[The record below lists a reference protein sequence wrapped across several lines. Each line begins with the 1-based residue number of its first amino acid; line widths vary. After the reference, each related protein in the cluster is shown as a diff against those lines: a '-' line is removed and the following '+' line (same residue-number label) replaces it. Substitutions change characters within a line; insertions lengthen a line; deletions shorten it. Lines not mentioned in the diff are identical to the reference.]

1 MAHTIFEKNQQQKI
15 CVFVLFLFV
24 ELFKTSS
31 VSRAFFVCFFS
42 FLSLFFSSFKRKTGK
57 QFQYSRPVKQIL
69 FPANDFVPVA
79 ADVVI
84 KSEELACHTSDTEST
99 AHNQRLFN
107 SLLSVATNGK
117 PTNVLLQ
124 TPRTHT
130 HTLKNPRLGQR
141 QARRRR
147 RRVRVGVRAKRDK
160 LESRA
165 VPAP

>member
-1 MAHTIFEKNQQQKI
+1 M

-31 VSRAFFVCFFS
+31 VSRAVFFS

-69 FPANDFVPVA
+69 FPVNDFVPVA

-117 PTNVLLQ
+117 PTNVLL
-124 TPRTHT
+124 
-130 HTLKNPRLGQR
+130 
-141 QARRRR
+141 
-147 RRVRVGVRAKRDK
+147 
-160 LESRA
+160 
-165 VPAP
+165 